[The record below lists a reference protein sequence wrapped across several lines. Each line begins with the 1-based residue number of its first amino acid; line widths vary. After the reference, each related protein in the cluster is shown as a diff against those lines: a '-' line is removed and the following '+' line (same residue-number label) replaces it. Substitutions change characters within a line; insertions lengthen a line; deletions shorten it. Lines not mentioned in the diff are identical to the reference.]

1 MGTIAEKLTYL
12 NTTKEKIRDS
22 INLTGANIG
31 TSDTFR
37 SYATKLKQG
46 YLDII
51 NNGTDTLYNN
61 FPKVSGIGS
70 NLSLTPTYE
79 APMKLNEIQG
89 DTLQDGTPTPDTPVE
104 IQNVTGLQKI
114 NVCGKNLLPYPY
126 FSGTTTNRGITF
138 TPREDGSILVN
149 GTATGQATFALYGN
163 YLEENQKDLT
173 GNYLSGGTNNVKL
186 RAYNHTGSS
195 YTDLGTDAGNGVQI
209 NKTTYTTGYI
219 ELVVANGTTINNVII
234 KPMMLNSLDDT
245 SYEPYNG
252 NTYEV
257 NLGKNLSR
265 IEDGTATINGLTM
278 TIQNGVITLNGTTT
292 ASCVF
297 KLSNGLDTISDTY
310 PNTDWFNENVVN
322 ELGGKVLS
330 INPLSGTAPSSS
342 WAIRLFKSTT
352 THLYQYTPSNF
363 AGDKV
368 YTTGENISC
377 ICIFLNANRTFDNYK
392 IQIQLE
398 KGTQS
403 TSFSPYFTP
412 IELNKIGDYQD
423 SIKKS
428 TGKNLFDSTIIK
440 GVVTNTNINTD
451 TNTRICTQDFIK
463 VKPNTTY
470 TLSFTSNIINQINI
484 SYFTSN
490 SFPRLRQT
498 NWISNFTFTTANDEN
513 YILITYRKSDDSNVS
528 PSDISN
534 MQLEQNSQA
543 TTYEPYGKVWYIEKN
558 INKKIFNGSNSDGTW
573 AKQTGYYN
581 CNANLG
587 GITGQGYTNYYSYG
601 NLNTENKFFITTNAF
616 RVNDSTDTLE
626 NYITW
631 LSTHN
636 IELYYVSNTPTYD
649 TITNEELIEQLDNL
663 YTAKSQDGTTN
674 ISITSED
681 LEMILNVSALKS
693 E

>member
-1 MGTIAEKLTYL
+1 MGTTAEKLTYL
-12 NTTKEKIRDS
+12 NTTKGKIKDS
-22 INLTGANIG
+22 INLTGAGITNQ
-31 TSDTFR
+31 DTFR
-37 SYATKLKQG
+37 SYASLLKTG
-46 YLDII
+46 LISII
-51 NNGTDTLYNN
+51 NNGIDQLYSN

-79 APMKLNEIQG
+79 APMRNLPLG
-89 DTLQDGTPTPDTPVE
+89 DTLQNGTPTPSSPID
-104 IQNVTGLQKI
+104 IQTATGLQNI

-126 FSGTTTNRGITF
+126 FSGTITNRGITF

-245 SYEPYNG
+245 SYEPYND

-257 NLGKNLSR
+257 NLGKNLFNLTGETHGNNVIVTQTGNEFELTWTGGFNLYLTNIVSNLDSNKTYTISFKHKGESLDLR
-265 IEDGTATINGLTM
+265 NGSASVQTIRTGTNNDYTLCSTTVTNINNFEFHF
-278 TIQNGVITLNGTTT
+278 IRSSGTTST
-292 ASCVF
+292 AYI
-297 KLSNGLDTISDTY
+297 KD
-310 PNTDWFNENVVN
+310 
-322 ELGGKVLS
+322 
-330 INPLSGTAPSSS
+330 
-342 WAIRLFKSTT
+342 
-352 THLYQYTPSNF
+352 
-363 AGDKV
+363 
-368 YTTGENISC
+368 
-377 ICIFLNANRTFDNYK
+377 
-392 IQIQLE
+392 IQIEVGSQA
-398 KGTQS
+398 
-403 TSFSPYFTP
+403 TSYSPYFTP
-412 IELNKIGDYQD
+412 IELNKINTYQD

-428 TGKNLFDSTIIK
+428 TGKNLFDKDEEVTKYFIDANGVRRETSTA
-440 GVVTNTNINTD
+440 GD
-451 TNTRICTQDFIK
+451 YFIEQ
-463 VKPNTTY
+463 
-470 TLSFTSNIINQINI
+470 LFTSNIASNYVISFTNKVGTSYVRFSFFNGDTFISRTLLSTSGESVSVPSGTTKMYIHTDKSETKYFENLQIEVG
-484 SYFTSN
+484 
-490 SFPRLRQT
+490 
-498 NWISNFTFTTANDEN
+498 TT
-513 YILITYRKSDDSNVS
+513 
-528 PSDISN
+528 P
-534 MQLEQNSQA
+534 
-543 TTYEPYGKVWYIEKN
+543 TTYEPYGKVWYVEKN

-663 YTAKSQDGTTN
+663 YTAKSQEGTTN

-681 LEMILNVSALKS
+681 LPMLLSASALKGDA
-693 E
+693 